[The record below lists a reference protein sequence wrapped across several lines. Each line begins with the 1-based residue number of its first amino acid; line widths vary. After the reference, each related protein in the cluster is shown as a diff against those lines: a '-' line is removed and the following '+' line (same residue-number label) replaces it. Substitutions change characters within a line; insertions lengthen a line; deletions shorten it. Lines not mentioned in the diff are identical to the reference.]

1 MNNTKRL
8 KTKNN
13 RITRRNK
20 NTTPFP
26 IDVVYTWKRENK
38 SNNIRHGYNNEIKY
52 SLRSIEAYAPWVN
65 KIYILMNNKKQPSWI
80 KENDKIIIVEHA
92 DTFPSSKYLPNTNSN
107 AIETTIS
114 NIPGLSE
121 HYIYFNDDFFLGN
134 NVKYTDFFTPEGKA
148 IVDNYSKTNM
158 NTLKSPD
165 NNKLNIEFPPNTD
178 MLHKHIPIPQIKSV
192 VIEFNN
198 KYKDYIE
205 WIRMTKKRKDK
216 GYDICEAN
224 ELNTPCQQI
233 HNPIAKFMTLKNKTR
248 LKDNTKKTT
257 KMYVPS
263 FDPKFEKKLRKFA
276 NTRPKFYCINDN
288 ETNPAKR
295 KVVIKK
301 MLDFFNEMYPEKPS
315 FEK

>member
-1 MNNTKRL
+1 
-8 KTKNN
+8 
-13 RITRRNK
+13 
-20 NTTPFP
+20 
-26 IDVVYTWKRENK
+26 
-38 SNNIRHGYNNEIKY
+38 
-52 SLRSIEAYAPWVN
+52 
-65 KIYILMNNKKQPSWI
+65 MNNKKQPSWI

-178 MLHKHIPIPQIKSV
+178 MLYKHIPIPQIKSL